1 MRILHISDLHF
12 PKRIPYFSLRGKAIV
27 GYLNYR
33 LRRRSKYPIHLIQ
46 TLVKHIKS
54 LEYDALVISGD
65 LTNVS
70 HPDEFE
76 YAKEI
81 LDPILDERTFM
92 IPGNHDR
99 YQKKSISPVP
109 LFEKYFANWMG
120 TSASKGVYLYKK
132 QIGDKTFVGWD
143 SNTALPIAK
152 ANGYINPSVFDE
164 TFTHIPKDYILV
176 CHHPIWNPRDQVE
189 SKGHK
194 LTNRAEVVERL
205 KSHPP
210 IVYLHGHTHSNW
222 IKLPGDRI
230 PFSIVNSAS
239 STRLSDRGH
248 DCGFHEIYIS
258 ADSNHSHKIEFKR
271 FQFKNNVFSE
281 TTPIFFQD
289 GDGVV

>member
-99 YQKKSISPVP
+99 YQKNPYLLFHSSRSI
-109 LFEKYFANWMG
+109 
-120 TSASKGVYLYKK
+120 
-132 QIGDKTFVGWD
+132 
-143 SNTALPIAK
+143 
-152 ANGYINPSVFDE
+152 
-164 TFTHIPKDYILV
+164 
-176 CHHPIWNPRDQVE
+176 C
-189 SKGHK
+189 K
-194 LTNRAEVVERL
+194 LDGNI
-205 KSHPP
+205 SFQ
-210 IVYLHGHTHSNW
+210 GS
-222 IKLPGDRI
+222 
-230 PFSIVNSAS
+230 
-239 STRLSDRGH
+239 LSL
-248 DCGFHEIYIS
+248 
-258 ADSNHSHKIEFKR
+258 
-271 FQFKNNVFSE
+271 
-281 TTPIFFQD
+281 
-289 GDGVV
+289 